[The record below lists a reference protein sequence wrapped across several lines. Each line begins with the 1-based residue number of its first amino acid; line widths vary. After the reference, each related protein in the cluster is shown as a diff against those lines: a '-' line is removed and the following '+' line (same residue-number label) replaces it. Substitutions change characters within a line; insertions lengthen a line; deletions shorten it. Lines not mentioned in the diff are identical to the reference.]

1 MSLKVVDGLEPL
13 SFAGVVGVC
22 TAVGV
27 LQPGLA
33 VGAGGAGTGVPFTA
47 AGMKSNKLRPL
58 ACTSVWGDSLA
69 ASRIALIGAFM
80 GVTYGLTGGLTT
92 AAFSCAATGT
102 AGCGDNTVRPDG
114 VMLDILGVSSA
125 AGGDETATLLCFHG
139 LPADPAVDGVATAR
153 LAFAAGGA
161 ALSRSNSSREMP
173 FTRFPFFPDAI
184 PFTSP
189 STDARTVPG
198 TQLSVDAFDA
208 VAALCV
214 GCALSVAATEGLLGV
229 RVGWAASL
237 STGVCSLCSRSV
249 LSLSV
254 AFSSRYSHRT
264 SICSSWDSST
274 HNAVLRSSFSFCSRV
289 ATAGVPPIPTSLY
302 RMRLLA
308 RAVGM
313 GTILRIPELLL
324 QFVDRGDLLLCGLY
338 LPPYFVSRRFL
349 SLLATYTTQL
359 SLKTGSEIT

>member
-27 LQPGLA
+27 VQPGLA

-69 ASRIALIGAFM
+69 VSRIALIGAFT

-92 AAFSCAATGT
+92 AFSCAATGT

-125 AGGDETATLLCFHG
+125 AGGDETAALLCFHG
-139 LPADPAVDGVATAR
+139 LPAVPAVDGVATAR
-153 LAFAAGGA
+153 FAFAAEGT

-173 FTRFPFFPDAI
+173 LTRLPFFPAAI
-184 PFTSP
+184 PLTSA

-214 GCALSVAATEGLLGV
+214 GCALSEAATEGLLGV
-229 RVGWAASL
+229 RVDWAASL

-249 LSLSV
+249 LSFSV

-302 RMRLLA
+302 RMWLLA

-349 SLLATYTTQL
+349 SLLATYTTRL
-359 SLKTGSEIT
+359 SFKGGSETT